1 LSREE
6 KEVYQLKAAEE
17 REEVSKALQQLK
29 ESGQLNLDVGGVDGD
44 NKEGEHGL
52 VLPVARVRKICRLDP
67 EVRGISKEATL
78 LVAKAA
84 EMFTHKLAKE
94 TMVIAQMQNRRK
106 CFPEDVVEVCSLK
119 DPYQFLRDDIK
130 DLFREQKAL
139 EKKNAPTSKDKVE
152 SKHPSVQ
159 GTKSITSYF
168 GSSV

>member
-1 LSREE
+1 M
-6 KEVYQLKAAEE
+6 YQLKAAEE

-44 NKEGEHGL
+44 KEGEHVSNNDGL

-106 CFPEDVVEVCSLK
+106 CFPEDIVEVCSLK